1 MPKGTRPFKSMVLGT
16 AVLLVMLLAVDLGK
30 GQAQEFRRGGRDF
43 YESIKPP
50 EKFPSNQFI
59 FCRVKYTSYPGGGFG
74 GMDRWRID
82 YPESD
87 QHFSWRIS
95 QLTTLK
101 VPKDKNGEYKH
112 AVVRLT
118 DKELFDY
125 PFIYMLEVG
134 YLIFDEVE
142 VENLRKYL
150 LRGGF
155 LMVDDFWGEREWA
168 NWEAQIYRVLDP
180 LEYRYEK
187 LKLDHPIF
195 NCVFEIKE
203 FPQVPAPQHW
213 LNWGRTYER
222 EDAKEANYWGI
233 YDKEDRLMVVVCHNT
248 DLGDGWER
256 EGINKEYFEELSV
269 KKAYPMGI
277 NIVVYALTH

>member
-1 MPKGTRPFKSMVLGT
+1 M
-16 AVLLVMLLAVDLGK
+16 LLVLDLGK
-30 GQAQEFRRGGRDF
+30 SQAQDFGRDRQFRRYR
-43 YESIKPP
+43 ETIEPP
-50 EKFPSNQFI
+50 KKFPSNQFI
-59 FCRVKYTSYPGGGFG
+59 FCRIKYTSYPGGGFG

-101 VPKDKNGEYKH
+101 VPKDENGEYKH

-134 YLIFDEVE
+134 YLIFDEAE

-155 LMVDDFWGEREWA
+155 FFYT
-168 NWEAQIYRVLDP
+168 NH
-180 LEYRYEK
+180 
-187 LKLDHPIF
+187 LKMTVTLLF
-195 NCVFEIKE
+195 NDNVMTGR
-203 FPQVPAPQHW
+203 W
-213 LNWGRTYER
+213 LNF
-222 EDAKEANYWGI
+222 I
-233 YDKEDRLMVVVCHNT
+233 
-248 DLGDGWER
+248 
-256 EGINKEYFEELSV
+256 S
-269 KKAYPMGI
+269 
-277 NIVVYALTH
+277 

>member
-1 MPKGTRPFKSMVLGT
+1 
-16 AVLLVMLLAVDLGK
+16 MLLFVDLVK
-30 GQAQEFRRGGRDF
+30 SQAQDFGRRGRSDRD
-43 YESIKPP
+43 YWDNLKPL
-50 EKFPSNQFI
+50 KFPSNQFI
-59 FCRVKYTSYPGGGFG
+59 FCRIRYSSYQGFN
-74 GMDRWRID
+74 GMERWRID

-87 QHFSWRIS
+87 IHFSWRIS

-101 VPKDKNGEYKH
+101 VPKDENGEYKH

-118 DKELFDY
+118 DKELFNY

-134 YLIFDEVE
+134 YLIFDESE

-150 LRGGF
+150 DRGGF
-155 LMVDDFWGEREWA
+155 LMVDDFWGEREWQ
-168 NWEAQIYRVLDP
+168 NWESQISRVFDP
-180 LEYRYEK
+180 IEYPIVELE
-187 LKLDHPIF
+187 LDHPIF

-203 FPQVPAPQHW
+203 KPQVPAPQHW

-222 EDAKEANYWGI
+222 EDAKEVHYRGI
-233 YDKEDRLMVVVCHNT
+233 YDKEGRLMVVMCHNT